1 MGYIWSYIKK
11 YPKWLFLDLLGA
23 LLFVVVNLGMP
34 TMLARM
40 IDQGVTKGDAK
51 AIYFWAGMMAIIV
64 VLGIIG
70 RVTLSYASGRLTST
84 MIRDM
89 RMTCTPSCSSI
100 RTMSTKKSVCR
111 HL

>member
-1 MGYIWSYIKK
+1 
-11 YPKWLFLDLLGA
+11 
-23 LLFVVVNLGMP
+23 VVNLGMP

-89 RMTCTPSCSSI
+89 RNDMYTKLQQYSHHEYEKIGVPSLV
-100 RTMSTKKSVCR
+100 T
-111 HL
+111 